1 MTDGRNVTMKRRLTH
16 QGEWVRAVKSVVRA
30 IVAIHVPR
38 PDPSVAMKSG
48 RKDPERR
55 RSAS

>member
-1 MTDGRNVTMKRRLTH
+1 MKSRLTH
-16 QGEWVRAVKSVVRA
+16 HGEWVRAVRSAVRA

-38 PDPSVAMKSG
+38 PDPSVATKSR